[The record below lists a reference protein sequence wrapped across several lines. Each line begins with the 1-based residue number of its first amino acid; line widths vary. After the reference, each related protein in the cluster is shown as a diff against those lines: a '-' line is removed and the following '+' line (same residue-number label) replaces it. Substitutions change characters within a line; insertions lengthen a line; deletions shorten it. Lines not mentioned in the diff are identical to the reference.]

1 MTGTAVQL
9 SSRALGCNWP
19 GLTGHG
25 GSCRT
30 EQCVCVWVCVWL
42 EVLGPPWSLRY
53 WPGREV
59 LLDED
64 REINVWFVCARVC
77 ACGPV

>member
-30 EQCVCVWVCVWL
+30 EQCVYVCVCGAASVCL
-42 EVLGPPWSLRY
+42 FAEEDAGVLPPRRHN
-53 WPGREV
+53 G
-59 LLDED
+59 
-64 REINVWFVCARVC
+64 
-77 ACGPV
+77 